1 MLLRLVSF
9 LLVAGLSFSEKIQTW
24 DKRNTRE
31 KDIISTG
38 CFKTPKST
46 IFVVPKHLH
55 VPPRTQPLNTSHGSQ
70 LSPRLTHSPSQ
81 LSEQNFTHQPTKW
94 QHLPLNEPQNG
105 GCPLGR
111 SLIYEDTA
119 QRAQTCYWNALFPRQ
134 YARGV
139 NSLVNQIHHSPA
151 DWISGLNLRSSPSPG
166 TFFRLLPWGAP

>member
-1 MLLRLVSF
+1 MGRGRRHKWLGWWLLFSLSPLSLDPFKGLDVAAAFSF

-119 QRAQTCYWNALFPRQ
+119 QRAQTCY
-134 YARGV
+134 
-139 NSLVNQIHHSPA
+139 
-151 DWISGLNLRSSPSPG
+151 
-166 TFFRLLPWGAP
+166 